1 MPFSAQI
8 SATGWALF
16 LPSVNTSVYFHRKI
30 PVHDK
35 PIVMDGNE
43 AEKVALAR
51 EHKAGCNLLWSQIRR
66 SYSNSTVQ
74 LWSVWYAVAMCGYLQ
89 VIAYIQ
95 VLWNKID
102 SDQVVRIQPSNGT

>member
-1 MPFSAQI
+1 MGI
-8 SATGWALF
+8 
-16 LPSVNTSVYFHRKI
+16 
-30 PVHDK
+30 
-35 PIVMDGNE
+35 DGNE
-43 AEKVALAR
+43 AEKIALAR
-51 EHKAGCNLLWSQIRR
+51 EQKSGCKLAFQLLWSQIRR

-102 SDQVVRIQPSNGT
+102 SDQEVRTLNLVFFQFAEQ